1 MGTHPIFE
9 SDFDCLTEC
18 LMLRKKY
25 NIPDCPVEEMNP
37 LEQRWYKIKSY
48 GSFPVN
54 VKYYGECGL
63 PLEYVQFLPEALR
76 KQAMEEA
83 ANDDGVED
91 AIKGL
96 ELEDGKDGK
105 KQKRGGRATVKAKK
119 KQEPGDIKIGRLSR
133 GKKKSVTRITG
144 LMTYSIDLKK
154 TAKLF
159 GNKFACG
166 SSSNEKADEIV
177 IQGDFI
183 DQVIDILEDKF
194 PQIPSNK
201 IFDLGD
207 IK

>member
-1 MGTHPIFE
+1 MG
-9 SDFDCLTEC
+9 
-18 LMLRKKY
+18 KY
-25 NIPDCPVEEMNP
+25 KIPDCPVEEMNP
-37 LEQRWYKIKSY
+37 LEQRWHKIKAA
-48 GSFPVN
+48 PLPIN
-54 VKYYGECGL
+54 VAYYGECGL

-76 KQAMEEA
+76 K
-83 ANDDGVED
+83 
-91 AIKGL
+91 
-96 ELEDGKDGK
+96 
-105 KQKRGGRATVKAKK
+105 KAKK

-144 LMTYSIDLKK
+144 LLTYSIDLKK

-166 SSSNEKADEIV
+166 SSSNEKGDEIV

-183 DQVIDILEDKF
+183 DQVIDILNDKF
-194 PQIPSNK
+194 PEIPSKK